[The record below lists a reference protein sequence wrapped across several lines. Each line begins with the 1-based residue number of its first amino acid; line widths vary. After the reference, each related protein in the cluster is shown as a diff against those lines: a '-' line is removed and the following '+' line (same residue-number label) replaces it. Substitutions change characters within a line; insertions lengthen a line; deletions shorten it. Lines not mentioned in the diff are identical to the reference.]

1 MHTSYIVSYA
11 HKINLLLY
19 SPLAITRDPRP
30 TNVVASILVEPVALH
45 SVEAWK
51 KLARVLPEGARRR
64 GHRFGSREEALEHF
78 RTLPH
83 MKGYDE
89 RIVRMYVVRKSC
101 FRSGGAYL

>member
-11 HKINLLLY
+11 YNMNLLLH
-19 SPLAITRDPRP
+19 SPLAITRRP
-30 TNVVASILVEPVALH
+30 QPPNVVASILVEPVALLN
-45 SVEAWK
+45 VEAWK

-83 MKGYDE
+83 LKGYDE
-89 RIVRMYVVRKSC
+89 RIVRVYVVRKFC
-101 FRSGGAYL
+101 LKC